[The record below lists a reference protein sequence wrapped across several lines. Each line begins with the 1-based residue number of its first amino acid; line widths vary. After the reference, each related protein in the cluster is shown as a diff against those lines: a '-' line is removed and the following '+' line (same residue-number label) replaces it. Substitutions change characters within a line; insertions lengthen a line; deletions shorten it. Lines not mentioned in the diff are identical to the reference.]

1 MATPRAYRAH
11 QSGTVRRLRRAP
23 AARAAPRRSAH
34 VPRPRRFFIVLL
46 ALAGTAIL
54 LYPAAGNWFS
64 DRAHAA
70 EVTGYTETVDSM
82 PLGERAAMLEQAR
95 TYNASLA
102 RGRIDDPYGLAAAA
116 AAEAAAQQPAE
127 QAASAG
133 EVLGYRDQL
142 SLSPS
147 GTIARLRIPAIGVSL
162 PVYHGT
168 DDDVLTRGVG
178 HLQGSALPVGGS
190 GMNSVLTGHSGVPE
204 ATLLTDLHDLRGGET
219 VSVDV
224 LGETLTYEID
234 SISTVLPTETD
245 LLQPVAGAD
254 LLTLVTCTPVGVNS
268 HRLLVQ
274 AHRVDEGSASTAVT
288 VGGTAGAGF
297 PWWAVILCVALLAS
311 TWFVWQPVLRGGARR
326 RARHSVRSAPR
337 TQG

>member
-1 MATPRAYRAH
+1 MTPRASRPP
-11 QSGTVRRLRRAP
+11 RRAP
-23 AARAAPRRSAH
+23 ARRPQRAPARRLVARRALRAPRL
-34 VPRPRRFFIVLL
+34 RRLLVVLL
-46 ALAGTAIL
+46 ALAGTSIL
-54 LYPAAGNWFS
+54 LYPSAGNWFS

-95 TYNASLA
+95 AYNASLA
-102 RGRIDDPYGLAAAA
+102 QGRIDDPYGLAAAA
-116 AAEAAAQQPAE
+116 AAEAAAQAPAE
-127 QAASAG
+127 QPASPG
-133 EVLGYRDQL
+133 EALGYLDQL
-142 SLSPS
+142 SLGAS
-147 GTIARLRIPAIGVSL
+147 GTMARLRIPDIGVSL

-168 DDDVLTRGVG
+168 SDDVLTRGIG

-190 GMNSVLTGHSGVPE
+190 GTNSVLTGHSGIPE
-204 ATLLTDLHDLRGGET
+204 AVLLTDLHDLRGGEI

-224 LGETLTYEID
+224 LGETLTYVVD

-245 LLQPVAGAD
+245 LLQPVPDAD

-274 AHRVDEGSASTAVT
+274 AHRVDDDTAPSAVT

-297 PWWAVILCVALLAS
+297 PWWAVVLGAALVVG
-311 TWFVWQPVLRGGARR
+311 TWFVWQPVLRTGTRR
-326 RARHSVRSAPR
+326 RARHRMRSAPR
-337 TQG
+337 PEG